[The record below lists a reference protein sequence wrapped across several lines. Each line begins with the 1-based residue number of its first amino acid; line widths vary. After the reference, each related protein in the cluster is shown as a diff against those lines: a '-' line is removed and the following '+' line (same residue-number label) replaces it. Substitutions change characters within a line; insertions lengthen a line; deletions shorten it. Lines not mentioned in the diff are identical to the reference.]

1 MKLEIDLALILE
13 DKLVVDTVTVLE
25 HLVQAWENTD
35 ADAMISALQT
45 ALYLAQVSEADGE
58 TVRTSR
64 RTHNINWNATPER
77 RFLKCVLGVLI
88 RKGLPK
94 SELLAK
100 FKALVPAYQDFFD
113 TPVSDNAIYGR
124 ADTGR
129 RGGKY
134 RNENPDVHP
143 LTRPYWPIALRA
155 VADDQ
160 PLTANDV
167 RNIANLG
174 KLVGDEQEEA
184 GDQPAQD
191 EPAQDEAAQDE
202 AAQDEPASDS
212 EDGVP
217 ATGHRSGWCGL
228 DVI

>member
-1 MKLEIDLALILE
+1 MKLEIDLAPIFE

-35 ADAMISALQT
+35 ADAMVSALQT
-45 ALYLAQVSEADGE
+45 TLYLAQGLEGDGE
-58 TVRTSR
+58 TVRTIR
-64 RTHNINWNATPER
+64 RTHNISWNATPER
-77 RFLKCVLGVLI
+77 LFLKCVLGVLI

-143 LTRPYWPIALRA
+143 LTRPYWPTAEMA
-155 VADDQ
+155 VEVDQ
-160 PLTANDV
+160 PLTADDV
-167 RNIANLG
+167 R
-174 KLVGDEQEEA
+174 KLVHGDNEEQENEA
-184 GDQPAQD
+184 GAKD
-191 EPAQDEAAQDE
+191 ES
-202 AAQDEPASDS
+202 ASDS
-212 EDGVP
+212 EECAPDAGITDQGNTESD
-217 ATGHRSGWCGL
+217 TGRNTEG
-228 DVI
+228 

>member
-1 MKLEIDLALILE
+1 MKLEIDLAPIFE

-45 ALYLAQVSEADGE
+45 ALYLAQVSEGDGE

-77 RFLKCVLGVLI
+77 LFLKCVLGALI

-100 FKALVPAYQDFFD
+100 FKVLVPSYQEFFD
-113 TPVSDNAIYGR
+113 TPVSDSAIWGR

-134 RNENPDVHP
+134 RGENPDIHP
-143 LTRPYWPIALRA
+143 LTLPYWPIA
-155 VADDQ
+155 VATVEANQ
-160 PLTANDV
+160 TITADV
-167 RNIANLG
+167 VR
-174 KLVGDEQEEA
+174 KLVSGEEHEVEEDEVSA
-184 GDQPAQD
+184 TD
-191 EPAQDEAAQDE
+191 EHTP
-202 AAQDEPASDS
+202 DS

-217 ATGHRSGWCGL
+217 DA
-228 DVI
+228 VITDQGKTESEQG

>member
-1 MKLEIDLALILE
+1 MKLEIDLAPIFE

-45 ALYLAQVSEADGE
+45 ALYLAQVSEGNGE
-58 TVRTSR
+58 TTVRTSR
-64 RTHNINWNATPER
+64 RTHNINWTSTPER
-77 RFLKCVLGVLI
+77 LFLKCVLGVLI

-100 FKALVPAYQDFFD
+100 FKALVPVYQDFFD
-113 TPVSDNAIYGR
+113 TPVSDSALWGR

-155 VADDQ
+155 VAEDQ
-160 PLTANDV
+160 PLAADDV
-167 RNIANLG
+167 R
-174 KLVGDEQEEA
+174 KLV
-184 GDQPAQD
+184 
-191 EPAQDEAAQDE
+191 
-202 AAQDEPASDS
+202 
-212 EDGVP
+212 
-217 ATGHRSGWCGL
+217 SGTL
-228 DVI
+228 NQ

>member
-1 MKLEIDLALILE
+1 MKLEIDLAPIFE

-25 HLVQAWENTD
+25 HLVQTWENTD
-35 ADAMISALQT
+35 EAAMISALQT
-45 ALYLAQVSEADGE
+45 ALCLAQALEGDGE

-77 RFLKCVLGVLI
+77 LFLKCVLGVLI

-94 SELLAK
+94 NELLAK

-113 TPVSDNAIYGR
+113 TPVSDSAIWGR

-143 LTRPYWPIALRA
+143 LTRPYWFTAIEV

-160 PLTANDV
+160 PLTADDV
-167 RNIANLG
+167 R
-174 KLVGDEQEEA
+174 KLVSGDNEQEDEVEA
-184 GDQPAQD
+184 K
-191 EPAQDEAAQDE
+191 
-202 AAQDEPASDS
+202 DEPASDS
-212 EDGVP
+212 EDATDHGV
-217 ATGHRSGWCGL
+217 TVDLTDQGKTDTDRSTE
-228 DVI
+228 

>member
-1 MKLEIDLALILE
+1 MKLEIDLAPIFE

-45 ALYLAQVSEADGE
+45 ALYLAQVSEGDGE

-77 RFLKCVLGVLI
+77 RFMKCVLGVLI

-100 FKALVPAYQDFFD
+100 FKALVPTYQDFFD
-113 TPVSDNAIYGR
+113 TPVSDNALYGR

-134 RNENPDVHP
+134 RNENPDIHP
-143 LTRPYWPIALRA
+143 LTQPYWLTAIEV

-160 PLTANDV
+160 PLTADDV
-167 RNIANLG
+167 R
-174 KLVGDEQEEA
+174 KLVGDEQDEE
-184 GDQPAQD
+184 QED
-191 EPAQDEAAQDE
+191 EIEAK
-202 AAQDEPASDS
+202 DEPASDS
-212 EDGVP
+212 ENATDHGV
-217 ATGHRSGWCGL
+217 TVDLTDQGGRSTE
-228 DVI
+228 

>member
-1 MKLEIDLALILE
+1 MKLEIDLAPIFE

-35 ADAMISALQT
+35 AVAMISALQT
-45 ALYLAQVSEADGE
+45 ALYLAQVSEGDGE

-77 RFLKCVLGVLI
+77 LFLKCLLGALI

-100 FKALVPAYQDFFD
+100 FKKLVPDFQTFFD
-113 TPVSDNAIYGR
+113 SPVSDNALYGR

-134 RNENPDVHP
+134 RNENPDLHP
-143 LTRPYWPIALRA
+143 LTLPYWPIAVAA
-155 VADDQ
+155 VEANQ
-160 PLTANDV
+160 PLTADAV
-167 RNIANLG
+167 R
-174 KLVGDEQEEA
+174 KLVHGDEEQEEVA
-184 GDQPAQD
+184 
-191 EPAQDEAAQDE
+191 
-202 AAQDEPASDS
+202 PASDS
-212 EDGVP
+212 EECAPVTEQGND
-217 ATGHRSGWCGL
+217 TGRSTEAQG
-228 DVI
+228 